1 VVVGVVVVV
10 VVGVV
15 VVEDGAVVAVG
26 GAVWQAAAM
35 TASRASSDTR
45 RGCLIDG
52 WSCNGGPRQLVH
64 AVVEH
69 TTVQSLL
76 LAPAV
81 HQLNHRQS
89 SDDHVTCSPGAR
101 LGVLGS
107 SGRARRAAMDAA
119 PARFRSSSDAG
130 SDERLNVADGCRWT
144 DVRDVVGSLEV
155 VMSPLVKWVL
165 IIGVVLIV
173 VLQAVRLLA
182 L

>member
-1 VVVGVVVVV
+1 
-10 VVGVV
+10 
-15 VVEDGAVVAVG
+15 
-26 GAVWQAAAM
+26 
-35 TASRASSDTR
+35 
-45 RGCLIDG
+45 
-52 WSCNGGPRQLVH
+52 
-64 AVVEH
+64 
-69 TTVQSLL
+69 
-76 LAPAV
+76 
-81 HQLNHRQS
+81 
-89 SDDHVTCSPGAR
+89 
-101 LGVLGS
+101 
-107 SGRARRAAMDAA
+107 MDAA